1 MALSPLECQSWV
13 SSHRSVLLSGKPS
26 LREVDYT
33 RLWSHGLR
41 ALAGGGAG
49 SVVQNLCS
57 QAGAFPLYMAQ
68 FPDGRVLS

>member
-1 MALSPLECQSWV
+1 MSELGVVASLCSAVGETE
-13 SSHRSVLLSGKPS
+13 

-57 QAGAFPLYMAQ
+57 QAGAFPLHMAR
-68 FPDGRVLS
+68 FPDDRVLS